1 MMFRF
6 IANRTPAVAGL
17 IIGSV
22 LGLLIAGGYGG
33 TSAWLCSGISA
44 CPASWQPFVLVSS
57 IIFLIVFLLVF
68 VATIFFVRLYRI
80 FDTSNGGASAYR
92 PSIGSTLDGDSE

>member
-1 MMFRF
+1 
-6 IANRTPAVAGL
+6 
-17 IIGSV
+17 
-22 LGLLIAGGYGG
+22 
-33 TSAWLCSGISA
+33 
-44 CPASWQPFVLVSS
+44 
-57 IIFLIVFLLVF
+57 